1 MSETPPQEPSEDIA
15 DASQDNPVVNEE
27 VAADMPTQT
36 AAARGGDGDDANPQ
50 IDINEEIGTSFLE
63 YAMSVIVSRA
73 LPDVRDGLKPVQRRI
88 IYSMFE
94 EGMHFS
100 SRHRKCANVI
110 GNVMGK
116 YHPHSNDAIYDALV
130 RMGQDFSTRSPLIDP
145 QGNFGTPN
153 DPPAAMRY
161 TECRLSS
168 LARAMTDGINED
180 TVEFEPNYD
189 GEHQQPSVLPAR
201 YPNLLVNGSTGI
213 AVGMATNMPP
223 HNLGEVVDAVLYALD
238 HPDAQPEDFLDFIQ
252 GPDFPTGGLIVG
264 KAGIRDALL
273 TGRGSIKMRAV
284 TTVEELPRGKN
295 AIIVTELPYQ
305 VSTDRLLA
313 KIALLVNEKKLVG
326 ISDLRDESSARRGIR
341 IVIELKRDA
350 IPQVVVNALF
360 KQTQLQDTFGVNNV
374 TLVDGV
380 PRLLNVA
387 EIIGYYVDHQME
399 VIERRTKFRLRK
411 KKERAHIVEGL
422 LIALD
427 NIDAVIRIIRG
438 SADVNVARTNLMER
452 FNLSEIQTNHI
463 LQMPLRRLT
472 ALETDE
478 LRQEYAEL
486 MAEIAELEA
495 ILADPERRR
504 AIIREE
510 MTEIARKH
518 QTDRRSVVVPDDGD
532 FTLEDLIAD
541 DELFISI
548 SSNGYLKSVKA
559 NVYRSQSRGGR
570 GVKAAELREDDIVVQ
585 LLHTSAHRHLLFF
598 TNTGQ
603 VHRIKAHQ
611 IPIQSRTGKGVIAQA
626 VLPLEADERIQAVID
641 TRDFKE
647 AEYLVIATKKGVVKK
662 TSFSEYDS
670 RSQSVIAIRLQGND
684 EVVAVRA
691 TSGEND
697 LLLFSK
703 DGMGIRFP
711 EADLRPMGRATQGVR
726 GMKLRD
732 EDEVV
737 SAASNTDA
745 DEVLLVSSGG
755 YGKRT
760 KMEEFRNQH
769 RGGFGV
775 KAMKLTKVRGVLIG
789 ARAVNLDDEVFLI
802 SVKGVGIRTPVKS
815 ISRQRR
821 DATGVKV
828 QAVKEGLA
836 AFAVVQPEEEEE

>member
-1 MSETPPQEPSEDIA
+1 MSETPPLDPTEAVTSDSSE
-15 DASQDNPVVNEE
+15 VNGKHTSS
-27 VAADMPTQT
+27 APLTSGPTT
-36 AAARGGDGDDANPQ
+36 
-50 IDINEEIGTSFLE
+50 DINDEIGTSFLE

-94 EGMHFS
+94 EGMHFT

-168 LARAMTDGINED
+168 LAKAMTDGINED

-223 HNLGEVVDAVLYALD
+223 HNLKEVVDAVLYALG

-264 KAGIRDALL
+264 RKGIQDALL

-284 TTVEELPRGKN
+284 TSIEELPRQRS

-313 KIALLVNEKKLVG
+313 KIAMLVNEKKLLG

-350 IPQVVVNALF
+350 IVQVVLNSLF

-387 EIIGYYVDHQME
+387 EIIGHYVDHQME
-399 VIERRTKFRLRK
+399 VIERRTRFRLQK
-411 KKERAHIVEGL
+411 AKDRAHIVEGL

-427 NIDAVIRIIRG
+427 NIDAVVKIIRA
-438 SADVNVARTNLMER
+438 SADVDGARSGLIER
-452 FNLSEIQTNHI
+452 FGLSEIQTQHI
-463 LQMPLRRLT
+463 LNMPLRRLT

-478 LRQEYAEL
+478 LRKEYAEL
-486 MAEIAELEA
+486 MAIIADLEE
-495 ILADPERRR
+495 ILADPLRRR
-504 AIIREE
+504 VIIREE
-510 MTEIARKH
+510 MTEIAKKH
-518 QTDRRSVVVPDDGD
+518 GTERRSKVILDDGD
-532 FTLEDLIAD
+532 MTLEDLIAD
-541 DELFISI
+541 DGLFVSI
-548 SSNGYLKSVKA
+548 SANGYIKSVKA
-559 NVYRSQSRGGR
+559 NTYRSQSRGGR
-570 GVKAAELREDDIVVQ
+570 GVKAAELREDDIVVK

-603 VHRIKAHQ
+603 IHRIKAHQ
-611 IPIQSRTGKGVIAQA
+611 IPVQSRTGKGVVAQA
-626 VLPLEADERIQAVID
+626 VLPLESDETIQEVID
-641 TRDFKE
+641 TIDFSDAK
-647 AEYLVIATKKGVVKK
+647 YLVIATKNGVVKK
-662 TSFSEYDS
+662 TAFSEYDS
-670 RSQSVIAIRLQGND
+670 RPQSVIAIRLQDDD
-684 EVVAVRA
+684 EVVAVRT
-691 TSGEND
+691 TSGDND
-697 LLLFSK
+697 FLLFSK
-703 DGMGIRFP
+703 LGMGIRFP
-711 EADLRPMGRATQGVR
+711 EADLRSMGRATQGVR
-726 GMKLRD
+726 GMKLR
-732 EDEVV
+732 EGDEVV
-737 SAASNTDA
+737 AAASNADA
-745 DEVLLVSSGG
+745 GEVLLISSGG

-760 KMEEFRNQH
+760 KMEEFRNQR

-775 KAMKLTKVRGVLIG
+775 KAFKLTKVRGVLVG
-789 ARAVNLDDEVFLI
+789 GRAVTLDDEVFLI
-802 SVKGVGIRTPVKS
+802 STEGVGIRTKVKS
-815 ISRQRR
+815 ISRQYRN
-821 DATGVKV
+821 ATGVRV

-836 AFAVVQPEEEEE
+836 AFAVVQQEDREQ

>member
-1 MSETPPQEPSEDIA
+1 MSETPPLEPIKSV
-15 DASQDNPVVNEE
+15 ASDSTEANGLHAESTSV
-27 VAADMPTQT
+27 T
-36 AAARGGDGDDANPQ
+36 AGPK
-50 IDINEEIGTSFLE
+50 IDINDEIGTSFLE

-94 EGMHFS
+94 EGMHFT

-168 LARAMTDGINED
+168 LAKAMTDGINED

-238 HPDAQPEDFLDFIQ
+238 HPDAQAEDFLDFIQ

-264 KAGIRDALL
+264 KRGIQDALL

-284 TTVEELPRGKN
+284 TSIEELPRQKN

-313 KIALLVNEKKLVG
+313 KIALLVNEKKLLG
-326 ISDLRDESSARRGIR
+326 ISDLRDESSARRGMR

-350 IPQVVVNALF
+350 IVQVVLNGLF

-399 VIERRTKFRLRK
+399 VIERRTRFRLRK
-411 KKERAHIVEGL
+411 AKDRAHIVEGL

-427 NIDAVIRIIRG
+427 NIDAVVKIIRA
-438 SADVNVARTNLMER
+438 SADVDGARSALMER
-452 FNLSEIQTNHI
+452 FGLSEIQTQHI
-463 LQMPLRRLT
+463 LNMPLRRLT

-478 LRQEYAEL
+478 LRKEYDEL
-486 MAEIAELEA
+486 MAIIAELEE
-495 ILADPERRR
+495 ILADPLRRR
-504 AIIREE
+504 SIIREE
-510 MTEIARKH
+510 MTEIAKKH
-518 QTDRRSVVVPDDGD
+518 GTERRSVVIPDDGD
-532 FTLEDLIAD
+532 RTLEDLIAD
-541 DELFISI
+541 DELFVSI
-548 SSNGYLKSVKA
+548 SANGYIKSVKA

-570 GVKAAELREDDIVVQ
+570 GVKAAELREDDIVVK

-611 IPIQSRTGKGVIAQA
+611 IPVQSRTGKGVVAQA
-626 VLPLEADERIQAVID
+626 VLPLESDETIQEVVD
-641 TRDFKE
+641 TRDFSDAK
-647 AEYLVIATKKGVVKK
+647 YLVIATKNGVVKK
-662 TSFSEYDS
+662 SAFSEYDS
-670 RSQSVIAIRLQGND
+670 RPQSVIAIRLQDDD
-684 EVVAVRA
+684 EVVAVR
-691 TSGEND
+691 TTTGEND
-697 LLLFSK
+697 FLLFSK
-703 DGMGIRFP
+703 QGMGIRFP

-726 GMKLRD
+726 GMKLRED
-732 EDEVV
+732 DEVV
-737 SAASNTDA
+737 AAASNTEA
-745 DEVLLVSSGG
+745 DEVLLISSGG

-760 KMEEFRNQH
+760 KMEEFRNQR

-775 KAMKLTKVRGVLIG
+775 KAFKLTKVRGVLVG
-789 ARAVNLDDEVFLI
+789 GRAVTLDDEVFLI
-802 SVKGVGIRTPVKS
+802 STQGVGIRTKVKS

-828 QAVKEGLA
+828 QAVKEGIA
-836 AFAVVQPEEEEE
+836 AFAVVQQEDVED

>member
-1 MSETPPQEPSEDIA
+1 MSETPPQDPSQ
-15 DASQDNPVVNEE
+15 SP
-27 VAADMPTQT
+27 
-36 AAARGGDGDDANPQ
+36 DGDVAITPAAVTGTTTNPGPK
-50 IDINEEIGTSFLE
+50 IDINTEIGTSFLE

-94 EGMHFS
+94 EGMHFT

-168 LARAMTDGINED
+168 LAKAMTDGINED

-189 GEHQQPSVLPAR
+189 GEYQQPSVLPAR

-264 KAGIRDALL
+264 RMGIKDALL

-284 TTVEELPRGKN
+284 TAIEELPRQKK

-313 KIALLVNEKKLVG
+313 KIALLVNEKKLLG
-326 ISDLRDESSARRGIR
+326 ISDLRDESSARRGMR

-350 IPQVVVNALF
+350 IVQVVLNGLF

-380 PRLLNVA
+380 PRLLNA
-387 EIIGYYVDHQME
+387 ADIIGYYVDHQME
-399 VIERRTKFRLRK
+399 VIERRTRFRLRK
-411 KKERAHIVEGL
+411 ARDRAHIVEGL

-427 NIDAVIRIIRG
+427 NIDAVVKIIRA
-438 SADVNVARTNLMER
+438 SADVDGARSALMER
-452 FNLSEIQTNHI
+452 FGLSEIQTQHI
-463 LQMPLRRLT
+463 LNMPLRRLT
-472 ALETDE
+472 ALETGELRKEYDE
-478 LRQEYAEL
+478 L
-486 MAEIAELEA
+486 MVIIGDLEE
-495 ILADPERRR
+495 ILADPLRRR

-510 MTEIARKH
+510 MTEIAKKH
-518 QTDRRSVVVPDDGD
+518 GTERRSHVIPDDGD
-532 FTLEDLIAD
+532 MTLEDLIAD
-541 DELFISI
+541 DELFVSI
-548 SSNGYLKSVKA
+548 SANGYIKSVKA

-570 GVKAAELREDDIVVQ
+570 GVKAAELREDDIVVK

-611 IPIQSRTGKGVIAQA
+611 IPVQSRTGKGVVAEA
-626 VLPLEADERIQAVID
+626 VLPLEPGETIQAVVD
-641 TRDFKE
+641 TRDFNDAK
-647 AEYLVIATKKGVVKK
+647 YLVIATKNGVVKK
-662 TSFSEYDS
+662 SAFSEYDS
-670 RSQSVIAIRLQGND
+670 RSQSVIAIRLQDDD
-684 EVVAVRA
+684 EVVAVRT

-697 LLLFSK
+697 FLLFSK
-703 DGMGIRFP
+703 QGMGIRFP

-726 GMKLRD
+726 GMKLRED
-732 EDEVV
+732 DEVV
-737 SAASNTDA
+737 AAASNAEA
-745 DEVLLVSSGG
+745 DEVLLISSGG

-760 KMEEFRNQH
+760 KMEEFRNQR

-775 KAMKLTKVRGVLIG
+775 KAFKLTKVRGVLVG
-789 ARAVNLDDEVFLI
+789 GRAVTLDDEVFLI
-802 SVKGVGIRTPVKS
+802 STQGVGIRTKVKS

-828 QAVKEGLA
+828 QSVKEGLA
-836 AFAVVQPEEEEE
+836 AFAVVQQEDVEQ